1 MRVPTIASYI
11 SQFYPIGNT
20 PAVCLTRGLP
30 QGVDAD
36 ILLLGSGDVRNILYT
51 AYANE
56 GLPPRKLNFTCCDV
70 ETAVAGKFRDC
81 WNALL
86 LSLIID
92 RDDNKGSSVSW
103 NIYYD
108 IYLTKAAAAVLEAQ
122 LEKLLAASDTLETWR
137 QSSYG
142 EAISFCDEG
151 SLDLTREFWR
161 KCLTSARALD
171 KSTLEKELRR
181 TRQLETGGEQN
192 LMLTGIR
199 SASPVAIHA
208 MMSLPE
214 THAHYWKAGS
224 LTESNAN
231 VPNPLMG
238 SILSQHTLLHRATD
252 PVLGFHLATAFANI
266 ASGSPLRID
275 GQSKGKER
283 LVQAATTQFR
293 EWVKAFQSQL
303 KHGVTVSFAVA
314 DALNFCQA
322 LKDASSGS
330 NKAPT
335 VYRRQFDMSGYQLDP
350 DRCSSSDSK
359 GLLFDVVDTS
369 NLADHLGAVNLLAL
383 ASPLLKPIG
392 SSTLYV
398 ETLIKGTSHRQAE
411 LDDLLLGHA
420 PMISLILGVSAVESW
435 TNATSTSA
443 VDAIVIG
450 AAYNQGNEHHLHSRI
465 AWKRDRS
472 LSTSGE
478 SAQKLYVD
486 PDALSGI
493 FFGIY
498 HRMFENEDP
507 YAFMGAAQDQML
519 VTMRKSAY
527 PRFHRGSLVA
537 LLKHA
542 HTTVN
547 TEWPLVYQSLVNKI
561 QGDRKLLLGSLYVQ
575 EMTLHMHNMGIFTD
589 KWLENEI
596 KRDPRADDF
605 SAWNDVPAAVAVTL
619 VVPRARFNKI
629 YDADPSKRSAPTLQ
643 VGFASSKPGHWQN
656 FFADVQLAFGT
667 VEPQGHPKEDSF
679 QVSVNQDANGWGGSS
694 NIVASVMVPTA
705 ALQVEPG
712 STKVSLRIQTTAHSL
727 STFRNAGLGPELVV
741 YETDM
746 ADAAHVFVTRNL
758 PGLPLFAPGLEDELK
773 GLSVSKQQYQMT
785 ANVDASS
792 ARLLTLTGH
801 VDITTGQGKKLL
813 EDKVPIELRQ
823 TSPFTIEIVFGKDDL
838 VIPVVYPIPVDQESS
853 KTRIARKSSYVE
865 VIAPLAN
872 PLKSNAL
879 ASYLF
884 PTMLGP
890 DAIPITLN
898 GQNLSLDRLPIL
910 NVDPQHK
917 RENQW
922 LVTLTSHVFS
932 INEKRLRDTGK
943 TDAGVNKDLR
953 VNFKESVFTMYML
966 ASGLQGGQTGLFSLN
981 QPEKGIV
988 LLIFVQC
995 IRIDAAA
1002 GSVVADAAI
1011 LPLTLD
1017 IVLSKKLEDFF
1028 LVLRELEICAIT
1040 VNDEELRLWKQV
1052 IPDMV
1057 ERCRTWNHTADC
1069 EYKKPGA
1076 KIPLTMETGKQLLCS
1091 CGNGKLPANYM
1102 KIPGWDLASKYAV
1115 RAAISPTFSVPFVED
1130 IVNTDGLGPG
1140 RGVQEMTAASE
1151 KCRSCGKAKTA
1162 AGGKLMQCARCKEV
1176 AYCSKECQKADWKK
1190 HRQECA

>member
-51 AYANE
+51 AYAND

-70 ETAVAGKFRDC
+70 VTAVAGR
-81 WNALL
+81 NALL

-92 RDDNKGSSVSW
+92 GDDTKDLGVLW

-122 LEKLLAASDTLETWR
+122 LEKLLAVSDTLETWR
-137 QSSYG
+137 QSKYS
-142 EAISFCDEG
+142 EFISFCDAG
-151 SLDLTREFWR
+151 SLGLTREFWS
-161 KCLTSARALD
+161 KCLASARALD
-171 KSTLEKELRR
+171 KPTLEKELRR
-181 TRQLETGGEQN
+181 TRQLEAGGETS

-208 MMSLPE
+208 MMVLPE
-214 THAHYWKAGS
+214 THAQYWKTGS
-224 LTESNAN
+224 LTELNADL
-231 VPNPLMG
+231 PNPLLG
-238 SILSQHTLLHRATD
+238 SILSQHTLLHRGTD
-252 PVLGFHLATAFANI
+252 PILGFHLAMAFANI

-322 LKDASSGS
+322 LKDASCGS
-330 NKAPT
+330 NKAST
-335 VYRRQFDMSGYQLDP
+335 VYRCQFDMSRYELDP
-350 DRCSSSDSK
+350 DRYPSCDSK

-369 NLADHLGAVNLLAL
+369 NLADHLGAVNLLVS
-383 ASPLLKPIG
+383 ASPLLKPIS
-392 SSTLYV
+392 SSTVYV
-398 ETLIKGTSHRQAE
+398 ETLMKGASHRQAE

-420 PMISLILGVSAVESW
+420 PMTSLVLGVSAVESW

-443 VDAIVIG
+443 VDALVIG
-450 AAYNQGNEHHLHSRI
+450 AAQNQGNESHLHSRI
-465 AWKRDRS
+465 AWKRDLS

-478 SAQKLYVD
+478 PAPKLYVD
-486 PDALSGI
+486 PDALSSV
-493 FFGIY
+493 FFSIY
-498 HRMFENEDP
+498 YRMFENEDP
-507 YAFMGAAQDQML
+507 YGFMGAAQDQML
-519 VTMRKSAY
+519 VAMQKSAY

-542 HTTVN
+542 RTTVN
-547 TEWPLVYQSLVNKI
+547 TEWPLVYQSLINKI
-561 QGDRKLLLGSLYVQ
+561 RDDRKLLLGSLYVQ
-575 EMTLHMHNMGIFTD
+575 ELTLQMHNMGLFTD
-589 KWLENEI
+589 KWLQNEI
-596 KRDPRADDF
+596 KRNPGADNF
-605 SAWNDVPAAVAVTL
+605 SAWNDVPAALAVTL
-619 VVPRARFNKI
+619 VVPRAQFNRI
-629 YDADPSKRSAPTLQ
+629 YDSDPSKRCAPTLQ
-643 VGFASSKPGHWQN
+643 VGFSSSRPGQWQN
-656 FFADVQLAFGT
+656 FFADVQLAFGS
-667 VEPQGHPKEDSF
+667 VKPQGDPKEDSF
-679 QVSVNQDANGWGGSS
+679 QVSVEQDTNGWGGSS

-705 ALQVEPG
+705 ALQAEPG
-712 STKVSLRIQTTAHSL
+712 SAKVSLRIQTTAQSL
-727 STFRNAGLGPELVV
+727 STFRSAGLGPELVV
-741 YETDM
+741 YETEM
-746 ADAAHVFVTRNL
+746 ADAEHVFVTRNL
-758 PGLPLFAPGLEDELK
+758 PGLPLLAPDLEGELQD
-773 GLSVSKQQYQMT
+773 LSISEQQYRIT
-785 ANVDASS
+785 ANVDANS

-813 EDKVPIELRQ
+813 EEKVPIELRQ
-823 TSPFTIEIVFGKDDL
+823 TSPFIIEIVFGKDSL

-853 KTRIARKSSYVE
+853 KTRVARKSSYVE
-865 VIAPLAN
+865 VVAPVAN
-872 PLKSNAL
+872 PLRSKAL

-884 PTMLGP
+884 PTTLGP
-890 DAIPITLN
+890 DAIPIALN

-917 RENQW
+917 RDSQW

-932 INEKRLRDTGK
+932 INEKRLRDSGK

-953 VNFKESVFTMYML
+953 VNFKESVFTMFML
-966 ASGLQGGQTGLFSLN
+966 SSGLQGGQTGLFSLS
-981 QPEKGIV
+981 QPDKGIV
-988 LLIFVQC
+988 LLVFIQC

-1011 LPLTLD
+1011 MPLTLD
-1017 IVLSKKLEDFF
+1017 IVLSRKLEDFF

-1040 VNDEELRLWKQV
+1040 VNDEELRLWKQA

-1057 ERCRTWNHTADC
+1057 ERCRTWNHTVDC

-1076 KIPLTMETGKQLLCS
+1076 EIPLTMETGKQLLCS
-1091 CGNGKLPANYM
+1091 CGNGKLPENYM
-1102 KIPGWDLASKYAV
+1102 KIPGWDLASRYAV
-1115 RAAISPTFSVPFVED
+1115 RAAISPTFSVPFIED
-1130 IVNTDGLGPG
+1130 IVNTDGLQPG
-1140 RGVQEMTAASE
+1140 RGVQQPFDASE

>member
-1 MRVPTIASYI
+1 M
-11 SQFYPIGNT
+11 
-20 PAVCLTRGLP
+20 
-30 QGVDAD
+30 
-36 ILLLGSGDVRNILYT
+36 
-51 AYANE
+51 
-56 GLPPRKLNFTCCDV
+56 
-70 ETAVAGKFRDC
+70 
-81 WNALL
+81 
-86 LSLIID
+86 
-92 RDDNKGSSVSW
+92 W

-108 IYLTKAAAAVLEAQ
+108 IYLTKAAAALLEAQ
-122 LEKLLAASDTLETWR
+122 LEKLLAISDTLETWR
-137 QSSYG
+137 QSNYG
-142 EAISFCDEG
+142 EVISFCDEG
-151 SLDLTREFWR
+151 TLSLTREFWR
-161 KCLTSARALD
+161 KCLASAKALD
-171 KSTLEKELRR
+171 KPTLEKELKR
-181 TRQLETGGEQN
+181 TRQLEAGGEHS

-208 MMSLPE
+208 MMILPE

-224 LTESNAN
+224 LTESNADL
-231 VPNPLMG
+231 PNPLMG

-252 PVLGFHLATAFANI
+252 PVLGFHLAMAFANI

-283 LVQAATTQFR
+283 LVQAATTQFQ

-322 LKDASSGS
+322 LTDARCSSH
-330 NKAPT
+330 KAPT
-335 VYRRQFDMSGYQLDP
+335 VYRRQFDMSGYELDSN
-350 DRCSSSDSK
+350 RYSSSDSN
-359 GLLFDVVDTS
+359 GLLFDVIDTS
-369 NLADHLGAVNLLAL
+369 NLADHLGAVNLLIL

-398 ETLIKGTSHRQAE
+398 ETLMKGAVHRQAE

-420 PMISLILGVSAVESW
+420 PMVSLILDVSAIESW

-443 VDAIVIG
+443 VDALVIG
-450 AAYNQGNEHHLHSRI
+450 AAYKKGNENHLHSRI
-465 AWKRDRS
+465 AWKRARS
-472 LSTSGE
+472 GSVSVSGG
-478 SAQKLYVD
+478 SAPRLHVD
-486 PDALSGI
+486 PDALSSV

-507 YAFMGAAQDQML
+507 YGFMGAAQDQIL
-519 VTMRKSAY
+519 VAMRKSAY

-542 HTTVN
+542 RTTID
-547 TEWPLVYQSLVNKI
+547 TEWPRVYQSLINKI
-561 QGDRKLLLGSLYVQ
+561 RGDRKLLLGSLYVQ
-575 EMTLHMHNMGIFTD
+575 ELTLHMHNMGIFTD
-589 KWLENEI
+589 KWLRNEI
-596 KRDPRADDF
+596 RSDPRADNF
-605 SAWNDVPAAVAVTL
+605 SAWDDIPAAVAVTL
-619 VVPRARFNKI
+619 VVPRVRFDKI

-643 VGFASSKPGHWQN
+643 VGISSSRSGQWQN
-656 FFADVQLAFGT
+656 FFADVQLAFGS
-667 VEPQGHPKEDSF
+667 VRPQGHPKEDSF
-679 QVSVNQDANGWGGSS
+679 QISAKQDARGWGGSS
-694 NIVASVMVPTA
+694 DIVASVMVPTA

-712 STKVSLRIQTTAHSL
+712 SAKVSLRIQTTAQSL
-727 STFRNAGLGPELVV
+727 STFRSAGLGPELVV

-746 ADAAHVFVTRNL
+746 ADDEHVFVTKNL
-758 PGLPLFAPGLEDELK
+758 PGLPLLAPDLEGELQ
-773 GLSVSKQQYQMT
+773 GLSVSKQQYQIT
-785 ANVDASS
+785 ANMDATS

-801 VDITTGQGKKLL
+801 VDITAGQGKKLL

-823 TSPFTIEIVFGKDDL
+823 TSPFTIEIVFGKDNL
-838 VIPVVYPIPVDQESS
+838 VIPVVYPIPVDQESI
-853 KTRIARKSSYVE
+853 KIRIARKSLYVE

-872 PLKSNAL
+872 PLKSKTL

-884 PTMLGP
+884 PTILGP

-917 RENQW
+917 RDNQW

-932 INEKRLRDTGK
+932 INEKRLRDSGK

-953 VNFKESVFTMYML
+953 VNFKESVFTMFML

-988 LLIFVQC
+988 ILIFIQC

-1017 IVLSKKLEDFF
+1017 LVLSKKLEDFF

-1076 KIPLTMETGKQLLCS
+1076 EIPLTMETGKQLLCS
-1091 CGNGKLPANYM
+1091 CGNGKLPENYM
-1102 KIPGWDLASKYAV
+1102 KIPGWDLASRYAV
-1115 RAAISPTFSVPFVED
+1115 RAAISPTFSVPFIED
-1130 IVNTDGLGPG
+1130 IVNTDGLQPG
-1140 RGVQEMTAASE
+1140 HGVQEMTAASD